1 MIKRRDFVTCA
12 GAATLV
18 QAAAP
23 AVWTEPAAARAASSP
38 LSRAADADHGA
49 GMAPSPASALG
60 SADAGS
66 SAAPADFT
74 LHIAPAAL
82 EVAPSHFVS
91 TSAYNGTA
99 PGPLLRMREGKPVT
113 VEVVNDSDT
122 AELVHWHGLFL
133 PPEIDGS
140 EEEGTPPIPPGA
152 RRRYQFTPSPAG
164 TRWYHS
170 HAMAVGDLH
179 RSTYTAQFGFL
190 LIDSGSDP
198 GRYDQELFLALRE
211 WEPFYTDQP
220 MDTDDIGVLGPQPE
234 RPATFNTSRPNGLEA
249 TSQLFSVNDK
259 ALGSGEPIRV
269 REGSRVLLHLL
280 NASALENRTI
290 ALPGHEFYVL
300 ALDGNPVPA
309 PRAVKVLTLGPG
321 ERVDAYVEMNRP
333 GVWVL
338 GSTFDPLRRAGLG
351 VVVEYA
357 NQHRE
362 ARWEAQPG
370 EQWDY
375 TVFGHAA
382 SAAPAR
388 PAPDHTID
396 MVFEKIP
403 SGAGQFDLWTVNGKP
418 YPHDRE
424 FVLEQGRRY
433 RLVFHNRTDDS
444 HPVHLHRHRFELVDV
459 NGKPSSGILKDTVI
473 VPVYGRVSVDLVADQ
488 PGLTLFHCHIQ
499 QHMDFGFK
507 ALFRYA

>member
-12 GAATLV
+12 GAATLY
-18 QAAAP
+18 QAASPTLWAEP
-23 AVWTEPAAARAASSP
+23 AVARAASSP
-38 LSRAADADHGA
+38 
-49 GMAPSPASALG
+49 APAPTPAPG

-66 SAAPADFT
+66 DATPADFT
-74 LHIAPAAL
+74 LQIAPAAL

-91 TSAYNGTA
+91 TTAYNGTA
-99 PGPLLRMREGKPVT
+99 PGPVLRMREGKPVT
-113 VEVVNDSDT
+113 VEVVNGSDS

-152 RRRYQFTPSPAG
+152 RRRYQFTPAPAG

-170 HAMAVGDLH
+170 HAMATGDLH

-190 LIDSGSDP
+190 MIDSGSDP

-211 WEPFYTDQP
+211 WESFYSDQP

-234 RPATFNTSRPNGLEA
+234 RPATFDTSRPNGLEA

-300 ALDGNPVPA
+300 ALDGNPVPT

-333 GVWVL
+333 GVWIL

-351 VVVEYA
+351 IVVEYA
-357 NQHRE
+357 NQHHE

-375 TVFGHAA
+375 TVFGHSA

-388 PAPDHTID
+388 PQPDHTID

-424 FVLEQGRRY
+424 FVLEQGKRH

-488 PGLTLFHCHIQ
+488 PGLTFFHCHIQ

-507 ALFRYA
+507 ALFRYG